1 MNIELELYKKMYLIR
16 ACEEAIMSEYNNDG
30 MKTPMH
36 MSMGSEH
43 ISSAV
48 CLALGDRA
56 QVFSSYR
63 SHAPFLARTEDTD
76 QFFLEMYG
84 CKESVL
90 GGRGG
95 SMHLCYPEKGFI
107 MSSAIVASQIS
118 VACGYAWANKQKK
131 NGKIVVVFFG
141 DGATEEGAFWESLNI
156 ASLYKLPIMFV
167 IEDNGLA
174 VHTNMYT
181 RKGKNILNIIDNVY
195 GCDSDS
201 IEKEYPCAYLSMY
214 NKVKKHSLDTE
225 KNFIIYSFNY
235 HRMLEHVGIDEDY
248 EAGYRI
254 KPADMDFI
262 DPVLMMRKKLFK
274 SEKAVLTKATE
285 DLIDKKVQKSLKMA
299 KEMSII

>member
-16 ACEEAIMSEYNNDG
+16 ACENAIIREYNNDG

-48 CLALGDRA
+48 CLSLGDRA
-56 QVFSSYR
+56 QVSSSYR

-84 CKESVL
+84 RKESVL

-131 NGKIVVVFFG
+131 NDKIVVVFFG
-141 DGATEEGAFWESLNI
+141 DGAVQEGAFWESVNI
-156 ASLYKLPIMFV
+156 AFLYDLPIIFV
-167 IEDNGLA
+167 CEDNGLA
-174 VHTNMYT
+174 VHSKLNTVLCYMDLHRSNYGWFGVCDYSSIYY
-181 RKGKNILNIIDNVY
+181 KVCKNKTTPLFLH
-195 GCDSDS
+195 CS
-201 IEKEYPCAYLSMY
+201 
-214 NKVKKHSLDTE
+214 
-225 KNFIIYSFNY
+225 Y
-235 HRMLEHVGIDEDY
+235 HRMLEHVGINEDY
-248 EAGYRI
+248 DEGYRV
-254 KPADMDFI
+254 KPDI
-262 DPVLMMRKKLFK
+262 TTVDPVLML
-274 SEKAVLTKATE
+274 EKQ
-285 DLIDKKVQKSLKMA
+285 LIKDIVDAGVVSGIEYNINKKVNKSLEKV
-299 KEMSII
+299 KSTV

>member
-1 MNIELELYKKMYLIR
+1 MNIELEFYKKMYLIR

-131 NGKIVVVFFG
+131 NDKIVVVFFG

-156 ASLYKLPIMFV
+156 AGLYKLPMKI
-167 IEDNGLA
+167 GRA
-174 VHTNMYT
+174 
-181 RKGKNILNIIDNVY
+181 
-195 GCDSDS
+195 
-201 IEKEYPCAYLSMY
+201 
-214 NKVKKHSLDTE
+214 
-225 KNFIIYSFNY
+225 
-235 HRMLEHVGIDEDY
+235 HV
-248 EAGYRI
+248 
-254 KPADMDFI
+254 
-262 DPVLMMRKKLFK
+262 
-274 SEKAVLTKATE
+274 
-285 DLIDKKVQKSLKMA
+285 
-299 KEMSII
+299 